1 MTACGPRWRSGGR
14 AVQPVATS
22 GRTGA
27 GRQTPAARC
36 PQCAPRSASTKPDCA
51 SSRPTKVRIG
61 SHHLRNAPGLAAARP
76 RSEGGRRE
84 PPVPPRAD
92 HQPRQERHRTPG
104 ASSRSPPP
112 TRPATPP
119 ARRDH
124 SAMPVAAR
132 AWRSAALPAGVRAR
146 AYPIAA
152 TNSARMTDRWRW
164 LATRQRADPEQQAP
178 PGPETRARP
187 HAPPPRGVPPA
198 VGDRLR
204 AATARGT

>member
-61 SHHLRNAPGLAAARP
+61 SHRLRNAPGLAAARP

-146 AYPIAA
+146 IPDRRDELGADDRPLAVARHAPARRPGAA
-152 TNSARMTDRWRW
+152 SPAWPGNPGATSRPPSARSPT
-164 LATRQRADPEQQAP
+164 
-178 PGPETRARP
+178 G
-187 HAPPPRGVPPA
+187 G
-198 VGDRLR
+198 G
-204 AATARGT
+204 